1 MGFSHHR
8 ARANALTF
16 FVCFLSLL
24 VLIMSPIQRAHQF
37 GAHYRTSEIRRDFGR
52 HAYVAHSES
61 NPSSNIVPDGTRP
74 PFPAWIKPVVVT
86 LDQKRSAIRSA
97 DQAEV
102 IVPLS
107 CLLVRLKLGSPSSG
121 NQDPLA

>member
-1 MGFSHHR
+1 MGFSHQR
-8 ARANALTF
+8 ATRANALTF

-61 NPSSNIVPDGTRP
+61 NPSSNIVPDGARP
-74 PFPAWIKPVVVT
+74 PFPAWIKPIVVT
-86 LDQKRSAIRSA
+86 LDQRAAIRSA
-97 DQAEV
+97 GRAEV